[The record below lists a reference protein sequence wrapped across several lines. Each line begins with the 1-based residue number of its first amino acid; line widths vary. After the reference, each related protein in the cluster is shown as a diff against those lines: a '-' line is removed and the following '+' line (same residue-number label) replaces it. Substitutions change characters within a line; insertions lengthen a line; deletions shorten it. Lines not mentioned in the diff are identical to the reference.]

1 MSDYVEIYKK
11 SVRDKTVAELR
22 LQSALIA
29 YSAAVTAQEEA
40 VVIDRHRAEIHA
52 LTDIILDNLS
62 MIAYCTN
69 KMQGL

>member
-1 MSDYVEIYKK
+1 MSDYIAIYTK
-11 SVRDKTVAELR
+11 SMRDKTVAELR

-29 YSAAVTAQEEA
+29 YTAAVTACDEP

-52 LTDIILDNLS
+52 LVDIILDNAS
-62 MIAYCTN
+62 MICYCTN

>member
-1 MSDYVEIYKK
+1 MSDYVAIYNK

-22 LQSALIA
+22 LQSALMA
-29 YSAAVTAQEEA
+29 YSAAVTAQEET

-52 LTDIILDNLS
+52 LTDIVLDNLS
-62 MIAYCTN
+62 MIVYCTN

>member
-1 MSDYVEIYKK
+1 MGDYVAIYTK

-29 YSAAVTAQEEA
+29 YTAAVTAGDET

-52 LTDIILDNLS
+52 LTDIVLDNLS
-62 MIAYCTN
+62 MIAYCHN
-69 KMQGL
+69 KIQGL

>member
-1 MSDYVEIYKK
+1 MSDYVAIYKK

-22 LQSALIA
+22 LQSALMA
-29 YSAAVTAQEEA
+29 YGAAITAQDEP